1 MQNKKFTF
9 FKNVLKTQSRW
20 KRILFRTLL
29 IFGSACLIIGVF
41 SFGLGVGLVAALT
54 KDEKI
59 RSKADFDR
67 ELENLSQTST
77 AFFRTTDGKN
87 EKIGDMIN
95 PDDRQLITNLNQVSS
110 YVTKAFISI
119 EDNDFY
125 DHSGVVPRSIL
136 RAAVQQV
143 TGSDVT
149 TGGSTLTQQ
158 LVKNNF
164 LDYKD
169 KSYKRKAVEIINAL
183 RLEKYYDKDNIFMKY
198 MNSVYF
204 GEGAHGKKMYGVN
217 AAARGLFNKKANEL
231 NLAQAAYIA
240 GMVQRPNAYNPFR
253 GDEELSYG
261 LKRMKLVLDK
271 MLELDQI
278 TKAQYDEAL
287 KFDIKNSL
295 AKPNMFVN
303 GYDKYPFIITGV
315 EDEAIEI
322 MRELD
327 QRNANAPKRPEKY
340 YANKV
345 RQGGFRFYTTI
356 DKKMYEKMNEAG
368 NSIHY
373 PTRTY
378 RGMKIKEQVGATLI
392 DNKTGGILSFYAGK
406 FDENEQNHALNA
418 LNQPGSS
425 IKPLVVY
432 GPGLNEGIIS
442 PNSTII
448 DEPIRKMGSSQVYR
462 NADGQYRGAV
472 TATTAIMKSLNI
484 PAIKIFRKI
493 NQIKGDGTAFNYLKQ
508 INLPPDPRDGEALAL
523 GGATRGYTVRDMTA
537 GFAMIPNNGLWN
549 KGHLI
554 DRIETSDGKVVFD
567 FKRDRK
573 PKQIFKPQAA
583 YQLAKMMRKVVTS
596 GTATVIGGSTSGYN
610 IAGKTGTTSSEYDLW
625 FIGFTP
631 EVSMGVWS
639 GYDYNKVGSNTLAK
653 NAWIKLFHAAADAN
667 PKLIPKGTDFKD
679 PGGSLDIKCFECNKK
694 SSYTPGGDK
703 KKKKKEREKKPAK
716 EKKTEKQPD
725 SSRSPDNSNDR
736 GSNDR
741 GGNDGNHHGNTG
753 GDENNR
759 NGGGDNHNGGIG
771 GDRDGGGFLNG
782 TNGGDR
788 GGNNNQAHNDTP
800 PSSNTFSPIGLAP
813 DSRRES

>member
-9 FKNVLKTQSRW
+9 FKNELKTQTRW
-20 KRILFRTLL
+20 KRILLRTLL

-41 SFGLGVGLVAALT
+41 SFGLGIGLVSALT

-59 RSKADFDR
+59 RAKADFDR
-67 ELENLSQTST
+67 ELENLSQTSS

-95 PDDRQLITNLNQVSS
+95 PDDRQLITNLNEVSPF
-110 YVTKAFISI
+110 VIKAFIAI

-125 DHSGVVPRSIL
+125 KHHGVVPRSIL

-143 TGSDVT
+143 TGSEVT

-183 RLEKYYDKDNIFMKY
+183 RVEKYYDKDDIFMKY
-198 MNSVYF
+198 MNSVFF
-204 GEGAHGKKMYGVN
+204 GEGAHGKKIYGVN
-217 AAARGLFNKKANEL
+217 AAARGLFNKKASEL
-231 NLAQAAYIA
+231 NLAQSAYIA

-253 GDEELSYG
+253 GDEELKYG
-261 LKRMKLVLDK
+261 LERMKLVLDK
-271 MLELDQI
+271 MLELGKI
-278 TKAQYDEAL
+278 NKAQYNEAL
-287 KFDIKNSL
+287 QFDIKSSL

-315 EDEAIEI
+315 EDEAINI
-322 MRELD
+322 LRELD
-327 QRNANAPKRPEKY
+327 QKNTHAPKLPEKY

-345 RQGGFRFYTTI
+345 RQGGYRFYTTI

-373 PTRTY
+373 PTRTF
-378 RGMKIKEQVGATLI
+378 RGMKIKEQVGAALI

-406 FDENEQNHALNA
+406 FDENEKNHALNA

-432 GPGLNEGIIS
+432 GPGLNEGVIS

-448 DEPIRKMGSSQVYR
+448 DEPIRKMGSSKVYR

-493 NQIKGDGTAFNYLKQ
+493 NQIKGDGTAFNYLKK
-508 INLPPDPRDGEALAL
+508 IDLPPDPRDGEALAL

-537 GFAMIPNNGLWN
+537 GFAMIPNYGKWN

-554 DRIETSDGKVVFD
+554 DRIETSDGKVIFD
-567 FKRDRK
+567 FKRDR
-573 PKQIFKPQAA
+573 PAKQIFKPQAA
-583 YQLAKMMRKVVTS
+583 YQLTQMMRKVVTS
-596 GTATVIGGSTSGYN
+596 GTATVIGGSTGGYN

-631 EVSMGVWS
+631 EVSLGVWS

-653 NAWIKLFHAAADAN
+653 TAWIKLFHAAADAN
-667 PKLIPKGTDFKD
+667 PKMIPKGTNFKD
-679 PGGSLDIKCFECNKK
+679 PGGSLDSKCFECDKK
-694 SSYTPGGDK
+694 SSYTPSDK
-703 KKKKKEREKKPAK
+703 KKKKEDNDGEKPEKEKKKQEKKP
-716 EKKTEKQPD
+716 EDQQP
-725 SSRSPDNSNDR
+725 PDD
-736 GSNDR
+736 SNDR
-741 GGNDGNHHGNTG
+741 GGNERGGDEDRNHGSVGGNDNHNGSG
-753 GDENNR
+753 GDENQ
-759 NGGGDNHNGGIG
+759 NGGLGGG
-771 GDRDGGGFLNG
+771 NDGGFLNG
-782 TNGGDR
+782 GNGGENAN
-788 GGNNNQAHNDTP
+788 GHNNQAHNDSQPTTQ
-800 PSSNTFSPIGLAP
+800 TFGLAP
-813 DSRRES
+813 DSRRET